1 MILNNLNLDSLRT
14 FVMTQDLGGFGRA
27 AERLL
32 RTPSAISLQMKRL
45 QEEVGVPLFRKEGR
59 KTLLTEQGEIA
70 LQYARRMLEL
80 NDEMI
85 DTLRGSSLAGVVR
98 IGFGQDFM
106 DNVLPLA
113 IARFNALYP
122 LVKLEVTVDVGQVLL
137 QKIDSG
143 DLDVVLTLGGAQ
155 KKTGRLL
162 SELPLHWIASPSF
175 RDRVRQ
181 PLPLALFSPP
191 CGCQTPGLE
200 ALEKAGRPWRVAMT
214 SPSLTG
220 LWAAV
225 SAGLG
230 LTARAELGLPADV
243 QTIDLG
249 LPPLGNIP
257 VTLHRRRGLRAPNAI
272 RFAEITE
279 ELTTTYLRSHLNEKR
294 PGTVRSYAAVGMDG
308 IQAKDTPTRRSTVS
322 VA

>member
-1 MILNNLNLDSLRT
+1 MLLSNLSLDSLRT
-14 FVMTQDLGGFGRA
+14 LVIAQDLGGFGRA
-27 AERLL
+27 SERLG
-32 RTPSAISLQMKRL
+32 RTPSAVSLQMKRL
-45 QEEVGVPLFRKEGR
+45 QEEVGVPLFRKQGR

-70 LQYARRMLEL
+70 LRYARRVLEL

-85 DTLRGSSLAGVVR
+85 DTLRGSHLAGVVR
-98 IGFGQDFM
+98 IGFAQDFTS
-106 DNVLPLA
+106 NVLPLV

-122 LVKLEVTVDVGQVLL
+122 LVKLEVKVDLGQVLL
-137 QKIDSG
+137 QAIDSG
-143 DLDVVLTLGGAQ
+143 DLDLALMLGGAQ
-155 KKTGRLL
+155 KKTAHLL

-200 ALEKAGRPWRVAMT
+200 ALERAGRPWRVAMT

-230 LTARAELGLPADV
+230 LTTRAELGLPADV
-243 QTIDLG
+243 QTLDLG

-257 VTLHRRRGLRAPNAI
+257 ITLHRRRGLRAPNAM

-279 ELTTTYLRSHLNEKR
+279 ELVATYLRSCLSEKR
-294 PGTVRSYAAVGMDG
+294 SGTVHSCAAVRMDG
-308 IQAKDTPTRRSTVS
+308 SQAEGTPAWPSTVS
-322 VA
+322 AV

>member
-1 MILNNLNLDSLRT
+1 MLLNNLSLDSLRT
-14 FVMTQDLGGFGRA
+14 LVITQDLGGFGRA

-45 QEEVGVPLFRKEGR
+45 QEEVGVPLFRKQGR

-70 LQYARRMLEL
+70 LQYARRVLEL

-98 IGFGQDFM
+98 IGFAQDFTS
-106 DNVLPLA
+106 NVLPLV
-113 IARFNALYP
+113 IERFNALYP

-137 QKIDSG
+137 QAIDSG
-143 DLDVVLTLGGAQ
+143 DLDVALTLGGAQ
-155 KKTGRLL
+155 KKTAHLL

-181 PLPLALFSPP
+181 PLPLALFNPP

-200 ALEKAGRPWRVAMT
+200 ALERAGRPWRVAMT

-230 LTARAELGLPADV
+230 LTTRAELGLPADV

-249 LPPLGNIP
+249 LSPLGNIP
-257 VTLHRRRGLRAPNAI
+257 IALHRRRSLRAPNAM

-279 ELTTTYLRSHLNEKR
+279 ELVATYLRSRLSKIR
-294 PGTVRSYAAVGMDG
+294 PGTVHSCAVVGMDG
-308 IQAKDTPTRRSTVS
+308 NQAEGTPAWRSTVS
-322 VA
+322 SV

>member
-1 MILNNLNLDSLRT
+1 MVLNNLSLDSLRT
-14 FVMTQDLGGFGRA
+14 LVITQDLGGFGRA
-27 AERLL
+27 SERLG

-45 QEEVGVPLFRKEGR
+45 QEEVGVPLFRKQGR

-70 LQYARRMLEL
+70 LRYARRVLEL

-98 IGFGQDFM
+98 IGFGQDFLAT
-106 DNVLPLA
+106 VLPMV
-113 IARFNALYP
+113 IGRFNALYP

-137 QKIDSG
+137 QKVDSG

-155 KKTGRLL
+155 KKTAHVL

-200 ALEKAGRPWRVAMT
+200 ALERAGRPWRVAMT
-214 SPSLTG
+214 SPSLMG

-230 LTARAELGLPADV
+230 LTTRADLGLPEDV
-243 QTIDLG
+243 RTIDLG

-257 VTLHRRRGLRAPNAI
+257 ITLHRRRGLRTPNAM

-279 ELTTTYLRSHLNEKR
+279 ELVATYLRSRRSENR
-294 PGTVRSYAAVGMDG
+294 SRTVHSSSAVGMDG
-308 IQAKDTPTRRSTVS
+308 SQAEGTTAWRSTVAA
-322 VA
+322 V

>member
-1 MILNNLNLDSLRT
+1 MVLNNLSLDSLRT
-14 FVMTQDLGGFGRA
+14 LVITQDLGGFGRA
-27 AERLL
+27 SERLG

-45 QEEVGVPLFRKEGR
+45 QEEVGVPLFQKQGR

-70 LQYARRMLEL
+70 LRYARRVLEL

-85 DTLRGSSLAGVVR
+85 DTLRGSSLSGVVR
-98 IGFGQDFM
+98 IGFAQDFVA
-106 DNVLPLA
+106 NVLPIV
-113 IARFNALYP
+113 IARFSALYP
-122 LVKLEVTVDVGQVLL
+122 LVKLEVTVDVGQVLI
-137 QKIDSG
+137 QEIGTG
-143 DLDVVLTLGGAQ
+143 DLDLALTLGGSQ
-155 KKTGRLL
+155 KKTAHLL

-175 RDRVRQ
+175 RDRARQ
-181 PLPLALFSPP
+181 PLPLALFKPP
-191 CGCQTPGLE
+191 CGCQTRGLE
-200 ALEKAGRPWRVAMT
+200 ALERAGRPWRVAMT

-230 LTARAELGLPADV
+230 LTTRAELGLPTDV

-257 VTLHRRRGLRAPNAI
+257 IVLHRRSNLRAPNAM

-279 ELTTTYLRSHLNEKR
+279 ELVVTYLRSDLGESSAT
-294 PGTVRSYAAVGMDG
+294 TV
-308 IQAKDTPTRRSTVS
+308 DTEQYVLG
-322 VA
+322 

>member
-1 MILNNLNLDSLRT
+1 MVLNNLSLDSLRT
-14 FVMTQDLGGFGRA
+14 LVITQDLGGFGRA
-27 AERLL
+27 SERLL

-45 QEEVGVPLFRKEGR
+45 QEEIGVPLFRKQGR

-70 LQYARRMLEL
+70 LRYARRVLEL

-98 IGFGQDFM
+98 IGFAQDFTV
-106 DNVLPLA
+106 NVLPLV

-122 LVKLEVTVDVGQVLL
+122 LVKLEVTVDVGRELL
-137 QKIDSG
+137 QKVDSG
-143 DLDVVLTLGGAQ
+143 DLDVALTLGGAE
-155 KKTGRLL
+155 KRTAHLL

-175 RDRVRQ
+175 RDRLRQ

-200 ALEKAGRPWRVAMT
+200 ALERAGRPWRVAMT

-230 LTARAELGLPADV
+230 LTTRAELGLPEDV
-243 QTIDLG
+243 RTIDLG

-257 VTLHRRRGLRAPNAI
+257 IVLHRRRSLRAPNAM

-279 ELTTTYLRSHLNEKR
+279 ELVATYLRSHLSEKR
-294 PGTVRSYAAVGMDG
+294 PGTVHSRAAVVMDG
-308 IQAKDTPTRRSTVS
+308 SQAEGTPAWPSTVS
-322 VA
+322 AM

>member
-1 MILNNLNLDSLRT
+1 ML
-14 FVMTQDLGGFGRA
+14 TQDLGSFGRA
-27 AERLL
+27 SERLL

-45 QEEVGVPLFRKEGR
+45 QEEVGVPLFRKQGR

-70 LQYARRMLEL
+70 LQYARRVLEL

-98 IGFGQDFM
+98 IGFAQDFTA
-106 DNVLPLA
+106 NVLPLV

-122 LVKLEVTVDVGQVLL
+122 LVKLEVTVDVGLVLL
-137 QKIDSG
+137 QAIDSS
-143 DLDVVLTLGGAQ
+143 DLDVALTLGGAQ
-155 KKTGRLL
+155 KKTAQLL
-162 SELPLHWIASPSF
+162 SELPLHWIASPCF

-181 PLPLALFSPP
+181 PLPLALFNPP

-200 ALEKAGRPWRVAMT
+200 ALERAGRPWRVAMT

-230 LTARAELGLPADV
+230 LTTRAELGLPADV

-257 VTLHRRRGLRAPNAI
+257 IMLHRRRGLRAPNAM

-279 ELTTTYLRSHLNEKR
+279 ELVATYLRSHLNEKR
-294 PGTVRSYAAVGMDG
+294 PGTVHSHAAVGMDG
-308 IQAKDTPTRRSTVS
+308 SQAKGTPARRSTVL
-322 VA
+322 AA

>member
-1 MILNNLNLDSLRT
+1 MLLNNLSLDSLRT
-14 FVMTQDLGGFGRA
+14 LVLTQDLGSFGRA

-32 RTPSAISLQMKRL
+32 RSPSAISLQMKRL
-45 QEEVGVPLFRKEGR
+45 QEEVGVPLFQKQGR

-70 LQYARRMLEL
+70 LRYARRVLEL

-106 DNVLPLA
+106 SNVLPMV

-122 LVKLEVTVDVGQVLL
+122 LVKLEVTVDVGQMLL
-137 QKIDSG
+137 QAIDSG
-143 DLDVVLTLGGAQ
+143 DLDLALTLGGAQ
-155 KKTGRLL
+155 KKTAQLL
-162 SELPLHWIASPSF
+162 SELPLHWIASPGF
-175 RDRVRQ
+175 RDRIRQ

-200 ALEKAGRPWRVAMT
+200 ALEKAGRTWRVAMT

-230 LTARAELGLPADV
+230 LTTRADLGLPPDV

-257 VTLHRRRGLRAPNAI
+257 ITLHRRRGLRAPNAM

-279 ELTTTYLRSHLNEKR
+279 ELVATYLRSHLNEKR
-294 PGTVRSYAAVGMDG
+294 PGIVHSCAAVGMDG
-308 IQAKDTPTRRSTVS
+308 SQAKGTPARRSTVS

>member
-1 MILNNLNLDSLRT
+1 
-14 FVMTQDLGGFGRA
+14 
-27 AERLL
+27 
-32 RTPSAISLQMKRL
+32 
-45 QEEVGVPLFRKEGR
+45 
-59 KTLLTEQGEIA
+59 
-70 LQYARRMLEL
+70 LEL

-98 IGFGQDFM
+98 IGFAQDFM
-106 DNVLPLA
+106 SNVLPLV
-113 IARFNALYP
+113 IARFNTLYP

-137 QKIDSG
+137 QATDSG
-143 DLDVVLTLGGAQ
+143 DLDVALTLGGAQ
-155 KKTGRLL
+155 RKTAHLL

-181 PLPLALFSPP
+181 PLPLALFNPP

-200 ALEKAGRPWRVAMT
+200 ALERAGRPWRVAMT

-230 LTARAELGLPADV
+230 LTTRAELGMPADV

-257 VTLHRRRGLRAPNAI
+257 IVLHRRRSLRAPNAM

-279 ELTTTYLRSHLNEKR
+279 ELVATYLRSRLSDNR
-294 PGTVRSYAAVGMDG
+294 PETAHSRAAVGMDG
-308 IQAKDTPTRRSTVS
+308 IQAEGTPARRSTVS
-322 VA
+322 AA

>member
-1 MILNNLNLDSLRT
+1 MLLNNLSLDSLRT
-14 FVMTQDLGGFGRA
+14 LVATQDLGGFGRA
-27 AERLL
+27 SERLL

-45 QEEVGVPLFRKEGR
+45 QEEIGVPLFRKQGR
-59 KTLLTEQGEIA
+59 KMLLTEQGEIA
-70 LQYARRMLEL
+70 LRYARRVLEL

-98 IGFGQDFM
+98 IGFGQDFTG
-106 DNVLPLA
+106 NVLPLV

-122 LVKLEVTVDVGQVLL
+122 LVKLEVTVDLGQVLL
-137 QKIDSG
+137 QSIDSG
-143 DLDVVLTLGGAQ
+143 DLDLALTLDGAQ
-155 KKTGRLL
+155 KKTAQFL

-175 RDRVRQ
+175 RDHAKQ
-181 PLPLALFSPP
+181 PLPLALFNPP

-200 ALEKAGRPWRVAMT
+200 ALESAGRSWRVAMT

-220 LWAAV
+220 VWAAV

-230 LTARAELGLPADV
+230 LTTRAELGLPADV
-243 QTIDLG
+243 QTIELG

-257 VTLHRRRGLRAPNAI
+257 ITLHRRRGLRAPNAM

-279 ELTTTYLRSHLNEKR
+279 ESVGTYLRSR
-294 PGTVRSYAAVGMDG
+294 PARALV
-308 IQAKDTPTRRSTVS
+308 
-322 VA
+322 

>member
-1 MILNNLNLDSLRT
+1 MILSNLSLDSLRT
-14 FVMTQDLGGFGRA
+14 LVVTQDLGGFGRA
-27 AERLL
+27 SERLL

-45 QEEVGVPLFRKEGR
+45 QEEIGVPLFRKQGR

-70 LQYARRMLEL
+70 LRYARRVLEL

-98 IGFGQDFM
+98 IGFAQDFTV
-106 DNVLPLA
+106 NVLPLV

-137 QKIDSG
+137 QKVESG
-143 DLDVVLTLGGAQ
+143 DLEVALTLGGAQ
-155 KKTGRLL
+155 KKTAHLL

-181 PLPLALFSPP
+181 PLPLALFNPP

-200 ALEKAGRPWRVAMT
+200 ALERAGRPWRVAMT

-230 LTARAELGLPADV
+230 LTTRAELGLPADV

-257 VTLHRRRGLRAPNAI
+257 ITLHRRRGLRAPNAM

-279 ELTTTYLRSHLNEKR
+279 ELVATYLRSRLRDNR
-294 PGTVRSYAAVGMDG
+294 PGTARSSAAVGTDG
-308 IQAKDTPTRRSTVS
+308 IQAEGAPALRPTVS
-322 VA
+322 AA